1 MDELFLLNKLFLLSS
16 PGMKSDTLL
25 DGQVTKHYELP
36 SLPWME
42 VAIYVACVPCNPI
55 L

>member
-25 DGQVTKHYELP
+25 DGQVTKHYGLP
-36 SLPWME
+36 SLP
-42 VAIYVACVPCNPI
+42 
-55 L
+55 